1 MINIDNDYTYR
12 MLQCAYEVHTALG
25 PGLLES
31 VYEAALIYELQRNG
45 FKVKHQ
51 VPVQVKYKE
60 VELNVDLRLDVI
72 VDDTVILELK
82 SVSEVQPIHS
92 KQLLTYMRLT
102 GVKLGYI
109 INFNVDKLKDGIK
122 RVINGSL

>member
-1 MINIDNDYTYR
+1 